1 MYVPM
6 MVDLLAQVR
15 RGPLE
20 ALRGVDQGNTATDY
34 GAKHPDRGCRY
45 APSCL
50 DCPFD
55 VCFEDD
61 PYRPEFAGGMLLS
74 RSKRR
79 TILIEIALRAGVT
92 RGDMEALARQFGVST
107 RTVFRIRKGMDL

>member
-1 MYVPM
+1 MSSLV
-6 MVDLLAQVR
+6 AQAR
-15 RGPLE
+15 RGPVE
-20 ALRGVDQGNTATDY
+20 QLRLADQGNTATDY

-61 PYRPEFAGGMLLS
+61 PYRPEFAGGLLLS
-74 RSKRR
+74 RRSER
-79 TILIEIALRAGVT
+79 TILIEGAIRAGASYGRT
-92 RGDMEALARQFGVST
+92 ETIAKQYGVST
-107 RTVFRIRKGMDL
+107 RTVFRIRKGMD